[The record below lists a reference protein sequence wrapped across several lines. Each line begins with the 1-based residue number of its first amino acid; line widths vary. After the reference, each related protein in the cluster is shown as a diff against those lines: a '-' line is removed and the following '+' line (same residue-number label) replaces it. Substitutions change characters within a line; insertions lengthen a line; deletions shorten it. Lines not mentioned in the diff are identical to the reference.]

1 MSSNLSHKWKE
12 VMLGEVAEF
21 INGRAFNPNEWETK
35 GKMIIRI
42 QDLTN
47 STNSP
52 NFTTK
57 TFEEKYLVKKGD
69 VLISW
74 SATLDAFIWNKED
87 GWLNQH
93 IFKVKEKKNVIDKI
107 FLFYLIKTRIEDFK
121 KQTHGSTM
129 KHITKGNFTAIKLF
143 LPPLPIQQKI
153 VSILEK
159 VDKMKKM
166 RKEADKLTKDFLK
179 AVFLE
184 MFGDPVKNNKRWVL
198 KKLGQL
204 SSVGSSKRVFVNE
217 LVEEGIPFYR
227 GTEIGALS
235 ESSNISPKFFITE
248 EHYLKLKENTGVPV
262 VGDLLLPSICFDGRI
277 WQVETKKPFYFKDG
291 RVLWIHLDNP
301 DVDSTYLQYLL
312 HENFIRNYNQIASGT
327 TFSELKIFAL
337 KNLDIMMPPISLQNT
352 FASIVKEVKDMKEHQ
367 EQSKEHIDNLFS
379 NMIQNVF
386 KRELT
391 C

>member
-1 MSSNLSHKWKE
+1 MKTELLKEWKE
-12 VMLGEVAEF
+12 VTLGDVADF
-21 INGRAFNPNEWETK
+21 INGRAFKPDEWETN

-47 STNSP
+47 SINSP
-52 NFTTK
+52 NYTSKDFDK
-57 TFEEKYLVKKGD
+57 KYLVKNGD
-69 VLISW
+69 LLVSW

-87 GWLNQH
+87 SWLNQH
-93 IFKVKEKKNVIDKI
+93 IFKVKENHKMINRK
-107 FLFYLIKTRIEDFK
+107 FLYYLIKNRITDFK
-121 KQTHGSTM
+121 KQSHGSTM
-129 KHITKGNFTAIKLF
+129 KHITKDKFISIKLH
-143 LPPLPIQQKI
+143 LPPLIYQQQI
-153 VSILEK
+153 VDVLEK
-159 VDKMKKM
+159 IEKLKKF
-166 RKEADKLTKDFLK
+166 RDEADELTNEYLK
-179 AVFLE
+179 SVFLE

-217 LVEEGIPFYR
+217 LVKEGIPFYR

-248 EHYLKLKENTGVPV
+248 EHYLKLKENTVPV

-291 RVLWIHLDNP
+291 RVLWIHLDKP

-337 KNLDIMMPPISLQNT
+337 KNLDIMMPPISLQNK
-352 FASIVKEVKDMKEHQ
+352 FASIVKEVKDMKEQ
-367 EQSKEHIDNLFS
+367 QKQSRVQIHNLF
-379 NMIQNVF
+379 NHLIQKAF
-386 KRELT
+386 KGELV